1 MRHFGN
7 LENNSRPD
15 GGCRPITEFLSH
27 FLICASVLVFFCN
40 SLVSQQ
46 QQRAKPFDWAIISGG
61 TLAEVELQLTMLPK
75 GSLSLQRNNGLTPL
89 MHAARYNPN
98 IGVTKIL
105 VEHGES
111 VNKKTSEGM
120 TPLMLAARYNSETH
134 VMQSLV
140 KLKSKI
146 NAQSAD
152 GRTALMYAA
161 EFSRGEFMI
170 KSLIDS
176 GAKVKLRDALGEDAL
191 MKGCKGGRMGKD
203 LVHLIEKG
211 AAYKAKNKEG
221 YTALLLAA
229 ANGSY
234 SALTV
239 LLDAGANPNAKTKQ
253 GDTVLH
259 FAAAN
264 LPSSILNR
272 LVSSKAKVSAK
283 NKNGMTPLMFAASS
297 TYHYSN
303 ITTLINLGA
312 NVNSFDNAGR
322 TALMIA
328 ASGNTNEE
336 AIDVFITSSPG
347 MDIDKKSKD
356 KNARTALM
364 FALSQNPNEDM
375 ALKLI
380 SHGADINARDKNG
393 NTPLIIA
400 ASNRKSLDLLFQLRM
415 KGADLSRVNKGG
427 DNVLLAAIRRNASD
441 EIIKYLILI
450 NEDINHT
457 NKKGESVL
465 LVAAKFST
473 KESDIFRFIEA
484 GARIDAVTRQGYSLW
499 DLIAENAFLYSAESL
514 WGLHPH
520 SDKNLELLRL
530 SSASTGLIDLKK
542 VVDEGAHL
550 EVRDG
555 IGRTPLMLALLSE
568 NGDETVKALL
578 DLGANVSALS
588 SSGSS
593 LMMAARNCDKPSII
607 ELLVEAGAD
616 INYSSHDGLTLLM
629 IAARYNKNTA
639 IVDKLIELGANI
651 SARDNYSRSA
661 LYHSFYNDPLVR
673 AKLKVK
679 LAFETSQ
686 QSSLAVEA
694 GLRWL
699 CDHQSQ
705 SGFWDADEFM
715 YNDVYPEK
723 PQSDGHGNPVVD
735 VGLTGLCLLAVEHSS
750 SLLLQS
756 KMLDASGTAIN
767 FLFDIMDKEG
777 LFGEEVGHPTLY
789 NQAIAILALDEAC
802 DSYDQSPLRKSMMEK
817 AVQVLIKAQN
827 PYKAWRYELEPNND
841 NDSSITGWIVRALK
855 TAKENNVDIDNAVFD
870 GAENWFA
877 EMTDLR
883 TGRTGYAFYSAGDRT
898 VGPGTRPARTAAM
911 LDRFPTELSE
921 SITAI
926 ALLSRILMTDSAKVT
941 EWADHSQYERLKKQ
955 AELIHATLPKW
966 DESDGSIDMYY
977 WYYGTLAMKRWGGSL
992 WKDWRK
998 AILKA
1003 LIPNQRR
1010 EDKEDNYYGSWDPIG
1025 AWGMEGG
1032 RVYSTVICT
1041 LILEEC
1047 GVYAD

>member
-1 MRHFGN
+1 MRFYFPT
-7 LENNSRPD
+7 LVLVS
-15 GGCRPITEFLSH
+15 F
-27 FLICASVLVFFCN
+27 LVFFCN
-40 SLVSQQ
+40 SLASQQ
-46 QQRAKPFDWAIISGG
+46 QERAEPFDWATISGG
-61 TLAEVELQLTMLPK
+61 TWAEVELQLAMLPS
-75 GSLSLQRNNGLTPL
+75 GSLSLQRNSGLTPL
-89 MHAARYNPN
+89 MYAAKYNPN
-98 IGVTKIL
+98 PGVIKLL

-111 VNKKTSEGM
+111 VNKKSPEGM
-120 TPLMLAARYNSETH
+120 TPLMLAAMHNSESH

-161 EFSRGEFMI
+161 EFSRAEFML

-176 GAKVKLRDALGEDAL
+176 GAKIKLRDDLGEDAL
-191 MKGCKGGRMGKD
+191 MKGCKGGMMGAEIVRS
-203 LVHLIEKG
+203 LLEKG
-211 AAYKAKNKEG
+211 AAYKTKNKEG
-221 YTALLLAA
+221 HTALLLAA

-264 LPSSILNR
+264 FPSNILHR

-297 TYHYSN
+297 TYYYSN
-303 ITTLINLGA
+303 ITILINLGA

-322 TALMIA
+322 TALMVA
-328 ASGNTNEE
+328 ASDSANEE
-336 AIDVFITSSPG
+336 VIDVFITSSPG
-347 MDIDKKSKD
+347 MNIDKKSKD

-380 SHGADINARDKNG
+380 SHGADINARDKND
-393 NTPLIIA
+393 NTPFILA
-400 ASNRKSLDLLFQLRM
+400 ASNGKSLDLLFQLRM

-427 DNVLLAAIRRNASD
+427 DNVLLAAIRSNAPD
-441 EIIKYLILI
+441 EIIKYLINI

-457 NKKGESVL
+457 NKKGENAL

-499 DLIAENAFLYSAESL
+499 DLIAENVFLHSSASL
-514 WGLHPH
+514 WSLHPH
-520 SDKNLELLRL
+520 SDKNIELLRL
-530 SSASTGLIDLKK
+530 SSASAGYSDLKK
-542 VVDEGAHL
+542 VIDEGAHL
-550 EVRDG
+550 EFRDEL
-555 IGRTPLMLALLSE
+555 GRTPLMLALHSE

-578 DLGANVSALS
+578 DLGANALALS
-588 SSGSS
+588 SSGSP
-593 LMMAARNCDKPSII
+593 LMMAARNSDNPSII
-607 ELLVEAGAD
+607 ELLVKASSD
-616 INYSSHDGLTLLM
+616 VNYSSHDGLTLLM

-651 SARDNYSRSA
+651 SARDHYSRSA
-661 LYHSFYNDPLVR
+661 LYHSFYNEPLVR
-673 AKLKVK
+673 AKLKSK

-686 QSSLAVEA
+686 QSSLAVED

-699 CDHQSQ
+699 CDHQSA
-705 SGFWDADEFM
+705 SGVWNSDEFM
-715 YNDVYPEK
+715 SNDVYPDK
-723 PQSDGHGNPVVD
+723 PESDGFGNPIVD
-735 VGLTGLCLLAVEHSS
+735 IGLTGLCLLAVEHSS

-756 KMLDASGTAIN
+756 KMLEASGTAIN
-767 FLFDIMDKEG
+767 FLFNNMNKDG
-777 LFGEEVGHPTLY
+777 LFGEEVGNSTLY
-789 NQAIAILALDEAC
+789 NQAIATLALLESY
-802 DSYDQSPLRKSMMEK
+802 DSYDQPPLRKSMMEN
-817 AVQVLIKAQN
+817 AVQVLLRAQN
-827 PYKAWRYELEPNND
+827 PGFAWRYSLEPNND

-883 TGRTGYAFYSAGDRT
+883 TGRTGYAFGDGGGG
-898 VGPGTRPARTAAM
+898 VGSLPARAAKY
-911 LDRFPTELSE
+911 LDKFPANKSE
-921 SITAI
+921 SLTAV

-977 WYYGTLAMKRWGGSL
+977 WYYGTLALKRWGGSL

-1010 EDKEDNYYGSWDPIG
+1010 EDKEDNYYGSWDPVG
-1025 AWGMEGG
+1025 PWGEEGG